1 MIARFAAVILACL
14 ASAGIAAAQT
24 AVSPKPDLSARN
36 PHADPLRGGWYPWDP
51 YQYRDYRRGVP
62 VLTGFDVEI
71 ERALERILGVEIL
84 LPETAWNAHL
94 EALAAGT
101 ADIAAGATRSEARSA
116 FAYFSKPYRSETDV
130 LILPKGAARRYA
142 FSTIDEM
149 LESFAKQKFRL
160 GVVAGFVYADSRV
173 NAFIADPTNEDFI
186 VPTGSD
192 AQNLQNLLAGI
203 TDGFLADRIAAATT
217 AWRLHQG
224 ARIEEHGLR
233 FSTDIHFMLSRATQ
247 TPQMLARLDAAIDEL
262 QRSGEFRRIAALY
275 ALPVLINQTLDSDWF
290 RALLFIG
297 TIAFAFSGVVLAYA
311 GQYSLF
317 GALILATL
325 PALGGGVVRDLLLQR
340 DPLGIVRNPEALLIV
355 FATVLAGMVVIKTV
369 SHIRAPLLAKYLQS
383 HARLGSRSIEA
394 FDAVA
399 LAAFTV
405 VGVVVVLDTSARPL
419 WLWGPIAAVLT
430 ASFGGLMRDMLRHD
444 RVVANLR
451 GELYPEIAA
460 VWGLAFAIFLEW
472 EGARLQPEEIRL
484 GVIVTIL
491 GVFRRGSLRSSA
503 ARKDGRTSERVA
515 SAHDKGKDPASA
527 INNEL
532 SRFLRRGFCRARRM
546 TEVCQYGVFQCQRRA
561 SSAGTRSSSIR
572 MPARGNDTSV
582 EAVDPGSDFVRRG
595 SMDKGLDEKLPQHC
609 RIVQGVFRLPEVAD
623 HRSDCPGHIAG
634 VQSRDC
640 PLLNTGQ
647 GALRA

>member
-1 MIARFAAVILACL
+1 MPRIGRHRGRANRRVSKAGLERAKPARRSAARRL
-14 ASAGIAAAQT
+14 
-24 AVSPKPDLSARN
+24 VSLGSLS
-36 PHADPLRGGWYPWDP
+36 
-51 YQYRDYRRGVP
+51 VP
-62 VLTGFDVEI
+62 GLQAWGSGPAGFDVEI

-101 ADIAAGATRSEARSA
+101 ADIAAGETRSEARSA

-142 FSTIDEM
+142 FSTIDEI

-290 RALLFIG
+290 RALLF
-297 TIAFAFSGVVLAYA
+297 SVVLAYA

-491 GVFRRGSLRSSA
+491 GVFL
-503 ARKDGRTSERVA
+503 T
-515 SAHDKGKDPASA
+515 
-527 INNEL
+527 
-532 SRFLRRGFCRARRM
+532 
-546 TEVCQYGVFQCQRRA
+546 
-561 SSAGTRSSSIR
+561 
-572 MPARGNDTSV
+572 
-582 EAVDPGSDFVRRG
+582 
-595 SMDKGLDEKLPQHC
+595 
-609 RIVQGVFRLPEVAD
+609 RIVAIVR
-623 HRSDCPGHIAG
+623 
-634 VQSRDC
+634 
-640 PLLNTGQ
+640 
-647 GALRA
+647 GAKGWSYV

>member
-142 FSTIDEM
+142 FSTIDEI

-247 TPQMLARLDAAIDEL
+247 TPQMLARLDAAID
-262 QRSGEFRRIAALY
+262 GC
-275 ALPVLINQTLDSDWF
+275 
-290 RALLFIG
+290 
-297 TIAFAFSGVVLAYA
+297 
-311 GQYSLF
+311 
-317 GALILATL
+317 
-325 PALGGGVVRDLLLQR
+325 
-340 DPLGIVRNPEALLIV
+340 
-355 FATVLAGMVVIKTV
+355 
-369 SHIRAPLLAKYLQS
+369 
-383 HARLGSRSIEA
+383 
-394 FDAVA
+394 
-399 LAAFTV
+399 
-405 VGVVVVLDTSARPL
+405 
-419 WLWGPIAAVLT
+419 
-430 ASFGGLMRDMLRHD
+430 
-444 RVVANLR
+444 
-451 GELYPEIAA
+451 
-460 VWGLAFAIFLEW
+460 
-472 EGARLQPEEIRL
+472 
-484 GVIVTIL
+484 
-491 GVFRRGSLRSSA
+491 SA
-503 ARKDGRTSERVA
+503 AGNFGVSPLFT
-515 SAHDKGKDPASA
+515 
-527 INNEL
+527 L
-532 SRFLRRGFCRARRM
+532 CR
-546 TEVCQYGVFQCQRRA
+546 C
-561 SSAGTRSSSIR
+561 
-572 MPARGNDTSV
+572 
-582 EAVDPGSDFVRRG
+582 
-595 SMDKGLDEKLPQHC
+595 
-609 RIVQGVFRLPEVAD
+609 
-623 HRSDCPGHIAG
+623 
-634 VQSRDC
+634 
-640 PLLNTGQ
+640 
-647 GALRA
+647 